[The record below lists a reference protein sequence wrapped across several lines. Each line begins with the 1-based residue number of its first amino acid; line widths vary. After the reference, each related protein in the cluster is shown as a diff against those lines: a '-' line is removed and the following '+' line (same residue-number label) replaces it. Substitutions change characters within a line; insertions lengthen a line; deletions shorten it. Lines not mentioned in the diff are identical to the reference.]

1 MDENVNFGN
10 CYHEVMNGSDDQS
23 RFLADV
29 DKNTWA
35 FETFKQ
41 FPAKNNELNEPH
53 NIPPTEL
60 NNHLAKFIISV
71 RQKNGDEYQPSCLRG
86 IIGSIKR
93 CLKRNRYGTSIITGY
108 EFSKTREAL
117 KSKQKHL
124 KKRGHGNK
132 PKAADPLTNNDIDK
146 LYKAGQLGNQTP
158 FSIIN
163 TLWLNNT
170 IHFGM

>member
-1 MDENVNFGN
+1 MDENVNSGN

-29 DKNTWA
+29 DCA
-35 FETFKQ
+35 
-41 FPAKNNELNEPH
+41 
-53 NIPPTEL
+53 
-60 NNHLAKFIISV
+60 S
-71 RQKNGDEYQPSCLRG
+71 KNGDEYQPSCLRG

-93 CLKRNRYGTSIITGY
+93 YLKRNRYGTSIITGY